1 MTEIKL
7 LLVDDDR
14 SPRENLRTAL
24 TDAGFEIIRCTGAF
38 DALDELS
45 SQGADAVLA
54 LTSLPDLNGYQLSS
68 LIKSNDRT
76 NRLPVALIKG
86 EPVEQDDFW
95 KLAAQADLIFSADD
109 AENPA
114 KIVETLSALVGA
126 AKSQGWKPSL
136 VKNLLIPS
144 RSFSS
149 ANLIAS
155 YGGLLDNLLI
165 ERLVI
170 RACRNLVAF
179 VEPRKEFAEAY
190 FSVISQIFRPDLLGI
205 AVANHEKSWAAYH
218 VAEGL
223 STESFQQLSA
233 KISKQLT
240 SDRETDIDVIGTLAD
255 NGKPIAEYEILP
267 VASEKG
273 QGALIFGS
281 LQKKS
286 FNAIARAFMTQ
297 LQTHMQPVMQLL
309 LAKHEIEALQVREA
323 YRASIDPLTGLYNLE
338 FLVGFLQ
345 QQLLFSFRQRLAVG
359 MAIIDIDNFA
369 KINEEF
375 GFELGDVVITTIANR
390 LLNVTRSS
398 DLIARYGG
406 DEFAVV
412 LPNTDINGVRVL
424 AEKVRLEVE
433 QMGFVKGPGRKG
445 PHITVSVGC
454 SNFNMEDLNPETILR
469 DAKLALQKAKEGG
482 RNRVAVYEGEGN
494 GGA

>member
-7 LLVDDDR
+7 LVVDTEK
-14 SPRENLRTAL
+14 SPHEELRTAL
-24 TDAGFEIIRCTGAF
+24 KEAGFELTLCTGVF

-45 SQGADAVLA
+45 TQGAEGVLA

-76 NRLPVALIKG
+76 YKLPVILVKG
-86 EPVEQDDFW
+86 EAVEQEEFW
-95 KLAAQADLIFSADD
+95 KLAAQADAIYTAEETKD
-109 AENPA
+109 AK
-114 KIVETLSALVGA
+114 KIVESIRKIIEE
-126 AKSQGWKPSL
+126 AKTQGWKPSL

-165 ERLVI
+165 ERMVI
-170 RACRNLVAF
+170 RACRNLTSL
-179 VEPRKEFAEAY
+179 VEPRKQFAEAY
-190 FSVISQIFRPDLLGI
+190 FAVISQLFHPELLGI
-205 AVANHEKSWAAYH
+205 ALANHENSWAAYQ
-218 VAEGL
+218 VADGL
-223 STESFQQLSA
+223 SAESFDQLSA
-233 KISKQLT
+233 KIIKQLAT
-240 SDRETDIDVIGTLAD
+240 SKDIDVDVIGKLEEG
-255 NGKPIAEYEILP
+255 GKTIAEYEILP
-267 VASEKG
+267 VPSDKG

-281 LQKKS
+281 SQKKS
-286 FNAIARAFMTQ
+286 FNATARAFMTQ
-297 LQTHMQPVMQLL
+297 LQAHMQPVVQLL
-309 LAKHEIEALQVREA
+309 LAKQEIEVLQVREA

-345 QQLLFSFRQRLAVG
+345 QQLLFSYRQRLAVG
-359 MAIIDIDNFA
+359 MAIVDIDNFA
-369 KINEEF
+369 QINDEF

-390 LLNVTRSS
+390 LLNITRSS

-406 DEFAVV
+406 DEFAIV
-412 LPNTDINGVRVL
+412 LPNTDLNGVRVL

-445 PHITVSVGC
+445 PHVTVSVGC

-469 DAKLALQKAKEGG
+469 DAKLALQKAKETG
-482 RNRVAVYEGEGN
+482 RNCVSVYD
-494 GGA
+494 